1 MAPSRKRK
9 LRNSTVD
16 SLAIINR
23 ISGGTD
29 SSRRN
34 TIHRAST
41 ATPPRILGSGEKDVS
56 RNSRGNATGNTPR
69 SEPPPKRR
77 LRGRI
82 INVPPDTIPEIR
94 PDVPS
99 SSDEDLPQN
108 KTTLNR
114 TEGQHHANHIQLNDA
129 ILSSRREPEGGMR
142 ERGADEATYD
152 SEADLLPH
160 NIRLMSDD
168 SDFRDNEPSDYD
180 TAQSDLPSTSTHRA
194 PHSIGNTTLNVRR
207 VTSRRSKSSADL
219 MTALNFHFSDSEG
232 EGEDDSASAS
242 SDSETTRA
250 RQLEA
255 DGLADVEVGEPLN
268 NPQEQRFSAFHEL
281 AVVGP
286 STESNLGAYA
296 ADHSSRQP
304 ERKPSDQPPVHHLP
318 GQRANRQESHAT
330 ASLISPEVSRR
341 PQPEPVTQVPPPQ
354 GRQSP
359 IPDGS
364 ELEIQDLNAQVPD
377 AKESSTGTSSP
388 TASAAPGLELQE
400 AEYQQADP
408 TGPEDSGPGPGY
420 EESEI
425 PRFGSLES
433 DSQERGSAALQSPG
447 PNVPIQDAEG
457 SGSPEPEDSQIEIS
471 ESTSPLAASAE
482 SDALESE
489 SSDAE
494 YQEGDFSEPDRR
506 GRDSPSPV
514 HQETNR
520 QGVEVPEGDSCA
532 RNANESNSHKDEV
545 RKLRSWLAEQIESSP
560 QGVLW
565 EKLRDTRRALRK
577 VARHPMPECFTGA
590 DILITGM
597 RQLYYEI
604 VNDAK
609 LPTLTQAKL
618 LNLCYA
624 IRTEARRVFVY
635 AAEEVPDTGEGAMLL
650 IQFEA
655 HVVRRLIT
663 IVEFGYKSYVVC
675 GHRAEWQFRAVLDLL
690 SWCSKQICNYA
701 DTGYLQKTRA
711 TSRRLLP
718 SLSRLIKCVENGEIA
733 RSPETS
739 RSAAGRPPRPS
750 QASML
755 HSQDGSTVFPEW
767 SQVTQHNLPP
777 SGCSWSLE
785 EEDAVHE
792 GVDRFSGN
800 YEERSDLI
808 LSIITHFGDR
818 LRRHTY
824 QDIEAKMDE
833 FC

>member
-1 MAPSRKRK
+1 M
-9 LRNSTVD
+9 
-16 SLAIINR
+16 I
-23 ISGGTD
+23 
-29 SSRRN
+29 
-34 TIHRAST
+34 
-41 ATPPRILGSGEKDVS
+41 
-56 RNSRGNATGNTPR
+56 
-69 SEPPPKRR
+69 PK
-77 LRGRI
+77 
-82 INVPPDTIPEIR
+82 IR

-108 KTTLNR
+108 KTTLDR
-114 TEGQHHANHIQLNDA
+114 TEGQHHANHIQLNEA

-142 ERGADEATYD
+142 ERGADEAAYD
-152 SEADLLPH
+152 SEADLLHH
-160 NIRLMSDD
+160 NIRSMSDD
-168 SDFRDNEPSDYD
+168 SDSIANEPSEYD
-180 TAQSDLPSTSTHRA
+180 TAQSDLPSTSTHRE
-194 PHSIGNTTLNVRR
+194 PHSIDNTTLNVRR

-232 EGEDDSASAS
+232 EREDDFASFG
-242 SDSETTRA
+242 SDSETIRA
-250 RQLEA
+250 KQLEA
-255 DGLADVEVGEPLN
+255 DGLVDVEVGEPLN
-268 NPQEQRFSAFHEL
+268 NPQEQRLPAFHEL
-281 AVVGP
+281 TVIGP
-286 STESNLGAYA
+286 FIESKFGAYA
-296 ADHSSRQP
+296 ADHGSRQP
-304 ERKPSDQPPVHHLP
+304 EREPSDQPPVHDLP
-318 GQRANRQESHAT
+318 GQRVNRQESHAT
-330 ASLISPEVSRR
+330 ASLISPEASRC
-341 PQPEPVTQVPPPQ
+341 PHPEPGKQVSPPQ

-359 IPDGS
+359 IPDGP
-364 ELEIQDLNAQVPD
+364 ELEIQDLKAQVPD
-377 AKESSTGTSSP
+377 AKESSTGKFSP
-388 TASAAPGLELQE
+388 TASAAPGLELQKT
-400 AEYQQADP
+400 EYQEADP
-408 TGPEDSGPGPGY
+408 TGPEDSGLGPGY
-420 EESEI
+420 EESKI
-425 PRFGSLES
+425 PHSGFWES
-433 DSQERGSAALQSPG
+433 DSQEQGSPALQSPE
-447 PNVPIQDAEG
+447 PNVPMQDAEG
-457 SGSPEPEDSQIEIS
+457 PGSPEPEHSQIERS
-471 ESTSPLAASAE
+471 ESISPLAASAE
-482 SDALESE
+482 SDALKSE
-489 SSDAE
+489 SSDFE
-494 YQEGDFSEPDRR
+494 YKEGEFSEPDRR

-520 QGVEVPEGDSCA
+520 QGVEVPEGDSYA
-532 RNANESNSHKDEV
+532 RNANESNSHKAEV

-565 EKLRDTRRALRK
+565 EKLRNTRRALRR
-577 VARHPMPECFTGA
+577 VARYPMPECFTGA
-590 DILITGM
+590 DILITEM

-618 LNLCYA
+618 LNLCHA

-675 GHRAEWQFRAVLDLL
+675 GHRAERQFRAVLDLL

-711 TSRRLLP
+711 TSRPLLL

-733 RSPETS
+733 RSLETS
-739 RSAAGRPPRPS
+739 RSAGIGQPRRTS
-750 QASML
+750 QASIL

-777 SGCSWSLE
+777 SGCSWSLD

-792 GVDRFSGN
+792 GVDRFSGQSSSLCLGLNVLTDQQVGLGN
-800 YEERSDLI
+800 YEDRIDLI

-824 QDIEAKMDE
+824 QEIEAKMDE